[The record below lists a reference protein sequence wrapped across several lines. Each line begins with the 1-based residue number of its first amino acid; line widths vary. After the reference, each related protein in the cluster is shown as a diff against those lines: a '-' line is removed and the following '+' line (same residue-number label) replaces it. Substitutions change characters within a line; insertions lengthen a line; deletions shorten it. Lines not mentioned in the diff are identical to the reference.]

1 LNSKNIPAHY
11 ESLKKRFPKTI
22 EAVENLGSVARNEG
36 PLEKKIGHLIQLAAA
51 AVAQSEGAVHSHTRR
66 ALEDGAT
73 KDEIY
78 HALLILI
85 TTVGFPKV
93 AAAISWAD
101 DVILKN
107 QD

>member
-1 LNSKNIPAHY
+1 MNSKNIPAHY
-11 ESLKKRFPKTI
+11 KSLKERFPKAI
-22 EAVENLGSVARNEG
+22 EALENLGSVAHNEG
-36 PLEKKIGHLIQLAAA
+36 PLENKIGHLIQLAAA

-93 AAAISWAD
+93 AAAISWVD
-101 DVILKN
+101 DVILKK
-107 QD
+107 